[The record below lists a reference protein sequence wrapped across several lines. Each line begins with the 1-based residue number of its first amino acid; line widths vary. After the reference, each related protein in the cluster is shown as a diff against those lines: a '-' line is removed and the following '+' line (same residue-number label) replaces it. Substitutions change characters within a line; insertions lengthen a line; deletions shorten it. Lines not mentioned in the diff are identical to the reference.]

1 MLLVSAQ
8 IVLSGLVA
16 LAGAS
21 SVPVVKRN
29 STIDWFPCSDLNAK
43 YTSDS
48 LKTTCGF
55 FEVPLDWADDSVVTA
70 KLAVV
75 KLAASKERWGTVFM
89 NPGGP
94 GGSGLDFIFTY
105 GANVSDETSGHYD
118 VVSWD
123 VRGGLGHS
131 TPGAPACFDSAED
144 SAQFFA
150 GTLEADGLDIKGNL
164 TDDDQVDG
172 VTVSQVDEF
181 YSHVDEMDAKYRG
194 LAERC
199 LQAESGNILPYVGTA
214 ATVRDMVALADYLE
228 PGVQEI
234 NFWGISGGTV
244 VGATFVNM
252 FPDRV
257 GHVVLD
263 ACVDPTLWYNRPP
276 PDIYGANLLS
286 AENAY
291 TGFVDN
297 CAAAGRGGC
306 HLLENDDETGA
317 DIKARLQSY
326 MDLAH
331 DLHKAGADLSKTLT
345 SVEFRYQILTA
356 LFMPP
361 TWSTFDKIAVAYNQS
376 LAALA
381 ANLAV
386 PDALAQQLVPLK
398 HQPQVTYEAHA
409 IWCGDGVDAGNMTM
423 RDSFDAIVEASRDVT
438 PTFGPK
444 WWNLAVINCFAWPAR
459 AVERYTGPWD
469 KQLKNRVLVLGNAA
483 DPGTAFKNAESLA
496 MQKSTCT
503 GNIIRQYFE
512 NGSVSA
518 EPTELALLWLT
529 DAQLPEGNDTE
540 CEIDA
545 DVVLFPEYTVA

>member
-1 MLLVSAQ
+1 MRPVSAQ
-8 IVLSGLVA
+8 IVLGGLIA
-16 LAGAS
+16 LGRAS
-21 SVPVVKRN
+21 TVPLAKRN
-29 STIDWFPCSDLNAK
+29 STIEWFPCSDLDAK

-48 LKTTCGF
+48 LNTTCGF
-55 FEVPLDWADDSVVTA
+55 FEVPLDWADDSVGTA

-131 TPGAPACFDSAED
+131 TPGTPACFDSAED
-144 SAQFFA
+144 SKQFFA
-150 GTLEADGLDIKGNL
+150 GTLEEDGLDIRGKL
-164 TDDDQVDG
+164 TDDG
-172 VTVSQVDEF
+172 QVDEF
-181 YSHVDEMDAKYRG
+181 YSHVDEMDAKFRG

-199 LQAESGNILPYVGTA
+199 LQAESGKILPYVGTA
-214 ATVRDMVALADYLE
+214 ATARDMVALADYLE

-263 ACVDPTLWYNRPP
+263 ACVDPTLWYNRSP

-286 AENAY
+286 AEDTY
-291 TGFVDN
+291 TGLVDN

-306 HLLENDDETGA
+306 HLLENDNETGA

-331 DLHKAGADLSKTLT
+331 DLHKAGVDLSKILT
-345 SVEFRYQILTA
+345 SVEFRYQLLTA

-376 LAALA
+376 LAALS
-381 ANLAV
+381 ANLTV

-423 RDSFDAIVEASRDVT
+423 RDSFDAIVEASRDVS

-444 WWNLAVINCFAWPAR
+444 WWNLAVISCFAWSAR

-469 KQLKNRVLVLGNAA
+469 KQLKNRVIVLGNAA

-496 MQKSTCT
+496 SQLGSANAVLVKQNGYGHSSLVQKSTCT

-512 NGSVSA
+512 NGS
-518 EPTELALLWLT
+518 
-529 DAQLPEGNDTE
+529 LPEGNNTE

-545 DVVLFPEYTVA
+545 DVVLFPEYTVAGS